1 MLNKTVT
8 FRADGVWLAMLDR
21 LADEADRNQSE
32 FIRDVIWLLATD
44 KNAFA
49 AVRAEMQILQKY
61 ND

>member
-44 KNAFA
+44 KNAFS